1 MQNKNFW
8 CADPAAA
15 AAALRAQYPR
25 AAERACAIA
34 DDVCANRF
42 LFRDHWEMERTNVPV
57 QFGPEEKDI
66 DWALIPAGDPEW
78 IYAMNRHT
86 SFVNLA
92 KAWLLTGDERY
103 AQKYAR
109 LIEDWIDRVPLTGES
124 RNDTWRS
131 LEAGLRCENW
141 LRALELLAGSG
152 VPGAALR
159 QKIETCLRQ
168 HGGYLAAASNTFH
181 RLSNWGVL
189 QDHGLFLL
197 GVYFDRAD
205 WRQLALSRLDENLH
219 HAVFGDGSQWEQ
231 SPMYHCE
238 VLHNALDVVLVGRK
252 AGVPLPAPFTDAV
265 HRMCRALAAWV
276 KPDGRLPMQSDSDDM
291 DARDLLAAGALLFED
306 GALRALAGDALLP
319 ENLWDFGPEAA
330 ARYGELAPDL
340 AALGSAALP
349 DSGNYMLR
357 GAQGAWAHMHCGCL
371 GSGHGHADLLHLDA
385 GVAGEDVLIDSGRY
399 TYVDSAIRRQL
410 KLPAAHNTTR
420 VDGQDFSAC
429 VDSWG
434 YSRLAVPLKGEHRFT
449 PQADYISGL
458 HLGYLDRGAV
468 VGRKVVFLKEQGL
481 AVIFDQLYAAG
492 EHLFEQ
498 RFHFAPGTLVPAG
511 DGACWQGRRPPAL
524 PGGRA
529 GTGVEPG
536 TLFPGI
542 QPAGGGRRADLP
554 PPHRRLQ
561 LVRDG
566 TLAGRRRPPPPAHG
580 GTAAGHPP
588 APGRYPARRHGPGRA
603 HRQGRAAD
611 RGGRL
616 PRRGHQRGGSAGG
629 GRLRRLRQAAGIHRR
644 LQARALPGVVKR
656 AQKTAARGAC
666 LRAAGWGGAAACVIP
681 CRRAAASGIRWGSC
695 RCSA

>member
-1 MQNKNFW
+1 MNKNFW

-92 KAWLLTGDERY
+92 RAWLLTGDERY

-291 DARDLLAAGALLFED
+291 AARDLRAAGALF
-306 GALRALAGDALLP
+306 DARIHRFV
-319 ENLWDFGPEAA
+319 DKIRVA
-330 ARYGELAPDL
+330 ELAEHRREKGQPVARDPDENEREQ
-340 AALGSAALP
+340 AGEHARRDRGRIRP
-349 DSGNYMLR
+349 DSGVRHVRRRN
-357 GAQGAWAHMHCGCL
+357 
-371 GSGHGHADLLHLDA
+371 
-385 GVAGEDVLIDSGRY
+385 GE
-399 TYVDSAIRRQL
+399 QQE
-410 KLPAAHNTTR
+410 N
-420 VDGQDFSAC
+420 
-429 VDSWG
+429 
-434 YSRLAVPLKGEHRFT
+434 
-449 PQADYISGL
+449 
-458 HLGYLDRGAV
+458 
-468 VGRKVVFLKEQGL
+468 
-481 AVIFDQLYAAG
+481 
-492 EHLFEQ
+492 EQ
-498 RFHFAPGTLVPAG
+498 RAA
-511 DGACWQGRRPPAL
+511 
-524 PGGRA
+524 
-529 GTGVEPG
+529 EPG
-536 TLFPGI
+536 RGK
-542 QPAGGGRRADLP
+542 QKRADVEIAEQQHGEREQLLRQRVP
-554 PPHRRLQ
+554 PLLRNH
-561 LVRDG
+561 
-566 TLAGRRRPPPPAHG
+566 
-580 GTAAGHPP
+580 
-588 APGRYPARRHGPGRA
+588 
-603 HRQGRAAD
+603 
-611 RGGRL
+611 
-616 PRRGHQRGGSAGG
+616 
-629 GRLRRLRQAAGIHRR
+629 RLRRGLHIGQAVIHADPLLSRR
-644 LQARALPGVVKR
+644 RGTQGCPPPCSPALCR
-656 AQKTAARGAC
+656 S
-666 LRAAGWGGAAACVIP
+666 
-681 CRRAAASGIRWGSC
+681 RRAWRSGWPSPC
-695 RCSA
+695 CSSKSRGWPA